1 MLQTGRMV
9 SSYQKKN
16 LCGVALAA
24 IVFGLT
30 IACLGTQWYSWNT
43 TFNSVTTSASG
54 SSAVTYQQ
62 INSSKM
68 YYDLDGIRTEIKRTN
83 DAIATTTRTEYSRTA
98 MPKVFATVKL
108 AQAFVLIGLILSFI
122 VATLLLVFVFDP
134 IRNKVIFSFG
144 MTLTRFILLILVLL
158 TLASVIIAFLGF
170 VGLTNAFKADN
181 QDCNDGPCRVFSS
194 SVTSQFGTTSRLEEW
209 GPQAGWY
216 VVLSSI
222 PVALIL
228 LVVVFVN
235 KFPLPID
242 SEASSGEAL

>member
-1 MLQTGRMV
+1 MV

-24 IVFGLT
+24 VVFGLT
-30 IACLGTQWYSWNT
+30 IACLANPWYANST
-43 TFNSVTTSASG
+43 TFNSVTVSTSG
-54 SSAVTYQQ
+54 SSTSTYAVL
-62 INSSKM
+62 NSSKLF
-68 YYDLDGIRTEIKRTN
+68 YDLDGIRSETKSTGQQ
-83 DAIATTTRTEYSRTA
+83 IATTTRTEYSRTA

-108 AQAFVLIGLILSFI
+108 AQAFVLIGLILTFF
-122 VATLLLVFVFDP
+122 VAVILLIFVFDP

-144 MTLTRFILLILVLL
+144 MSLTRFILLALVLL
-158 TLASVIIAFLGF
+158 ALASVIIAFLGF
-170 VGLTNAFKADN
+170 VGLTNAFKAD
-181 QDCNDGPCRVFSS
+181 QPECNDGPCRSFSS
-194 SVTSQFGTTSRLEEW
+194 SVTSPYGATSKLEEW

-222 PVALIL
+222 PVALVL
-228 LVVVFVN
+228 LVVVFIN

>member
-1 MLQTGRMV
+1 MV

-30 IACLGTQWYSWNT
+30 IACLANAWYSNSN
-43 TFNSVTTSASG
+43 TFNSVTTGAT
-54 SSAVTYQQ
+54 SSSNTYAVL
-62 INSSKM
+62 NSSKLF
-68 YYDLDGIRTEIKRTN
+68 YDLDGIRSESKPSGQN
-83 DAIATTTRTEYSRTA
+83 IATTTRTEYSRTA
-98 MPKVFATVKL
+98 MPKVYATVKL

-122 VATLLLVFVFDP
+122 VAVILLIFVFDP

-144 MTLTRFILLILVLL
+144 MSLTRLILLAFVLL

-170 VGLTNAFKADN
+170 VGLTNAFKAD
-181 QDCNDGPCRVFSS
+181 QPECNDGPCRTFSS
-194 SVTSQFGTTSRLEEW
+194 SVTSNYGTSSKLEEW

-222 PVALIL
+222 PVALVL
-228 LVVVFVN
+228 LVVVFIN

>member
-1 MLQTGRMV
+1 MV

-24 IVFGLT
+24 VVFGLT
-30 IACLGTQWYSWNT
+30 IACLANPWFSNST
-43 TFNSVTTSASG
+43 TFNAVTVSPSG
-54 SSAVTYQQ
+54 SSTSTYAVL
-62 INSSKM
+62 NSSKLF
-68 YYDLDGIRTEIKRTN
+68 YDLDGIRSETKATGQQ
-83 DAIATTTRTEYSRTA
+83 IATTTRTEYSRTA

-108 AQAFVLIGLILSFI
+108 AQAFVLIGLILTFF
-122 VATLLLVFVFDP
+122 VAVILLIFVFDP

-144 MTLTRFILLILVLL
+144 MSLTRFILLALVLL
-158 TLASVIIAFLGF
+158 ALASVIIAFLGF
-170 VGLTNAFKADN
+170 VGLTNAFKAD
-181 QDCNDGPCRVFSS
+181 QPECNDGPCRSFSS
-194 SVTSQFGTTSRLEEW
+194 SVTSPYGATSKLEEW

-222 PVALIL
+222 PVALVL
-228 LVVVFVN
+228 LVVVFIN